1 MERPFA
7 YNGVE
12 PYIFVSYSHKN
23 CDRVW
28 PVIDRLEKDGYRVWY
43 DDGISPGTE
52 WDVNIADHITHCGYF
67 FALVSKDYLESDNCR
82 DELNF
87 VRELK
92 KPMLLVYLE
101 DVELPAEMKMRLSR
115 LQAVQWFSYGDEESA
130 FRKLYSTA
138 GLDVCKE
145 KPEASAAEET
155 GQRQES
161 FRPGEER
168 PRMKRPGGYTPEKAE
183 DNRPKGFTPEKVRDD
198 RPKNYTPE
206 KAEETDTIEYTP
218 EHTETAGE
226 APKQTDTAE
235 KAPKQTDTAEKAPKQ
250 TDAAEKAP
258 KQTDAAEKA
267 PEQSDTTRDSLLSV
281 SPAGVS
287 LVPGKAYEQ
296 QGTQDPGSSSQA
308 DSSQADS
315 EWTVENKAG
324 EILSGPDFSNQS
336 GSVKE
341 TDTVHKAG
349 PVNETVTAKK
359 QKKTSKLVLLLA
371 LLAVAVSAAWTA
383 ITNMGNSKGTLND
396 IRFVYGLAIDKDAKQ
411 YLNSQKYQ
419 TLDYNGMECE
429 VSVIPYSIQIGPGES
444 KTITLTFLDR
454 YGEEFSFYGKADL
467 RRSVLTV
474 KEGGKAEEAYGME
487 MAALKTSLKYT
498 VSAFGE
504 AYSLNGYGK
513 TEYYSRKST
522 IDGYFDVE
530 GYLAEGAEAYKDI
543 AGLRLICDPA
553 TGQVEDVAIL
563 FTNGGHAEEITVKEQ
578 DTDSGRIYLE
588 WKKVVRPYNGR
599 IETDEVNSTMN
610 LYISDQYPYGFAAR
624 SGDNRYYYLDKFP
637 EDADTG
643 ESSTEG

>member
-1 MERPFA
+1 
-7 YNGVE
+7 
-12 PYIFVSYSHKN
+12 
-23 CDRVW
+23 
-28 PVIDRLEKDGYRVWY
+28 
-43 DDGISPGTE
+43 
-52 WDVNIADHITHCGYF
+52 
-67 FALVSKDYLESDNCR
+67 
-82 DELNF
+82 
-87 VRELK
+87 
-92 KPMLLVYLE
+92 
-101 DVELPAEMKMRLSR
+101 
-115 LQAVQWFSYGDEESA
+115 
-130 FRKLYSTA
+130 
-138 GLDVCKE
+138 
-145 KPEASAAEET
+145 
-155 GQRQES
+155 
-161 FRPGEER
+161 
-168 PRMKRPGGYTPEKAE
+168 MKRPGGYTPEKAE

-235 KAPKQTDTAEKAPKQ
+235 KAPKQTD
-250 TDAAEKAP
+250 AAEKAP

-296 QGTQDPGSSSQA
+296 QGTQDPGNSSQA

-324 EILSGPDFSNQS
+324 EILSGPDLSNQS
-336 GSVKE
+336 GSVKK

-474 KEGGKAEEAYGME
+474 TEGGKAEEAYGME

>member
-145 KPEASAAEET
+145 KPESSAAEET

-235 KAPKQTDTAEKAPKQ
+235 KAPKQTD
-250 TDAAEKAP
+250 
-258 KQTDAAEKA
+258 AAEKA

-296 QGTQDPGSSSQA
+296 QGTQDPGNSSQT

-474 KEGGKAEEAYGME
+474 TEGGKAEEAYGME

-563 FTNGGHAEEITVKEQ
+563 FTNGGHAEEITVKEL